1 MQFELTNWK
10 IPEGIEWNYEE
21 LKNELTER
29 VKTYE
34 TLVYTEDQ
42 IKEAKADRANLNKLK
57 KALND
62 ERIRRQKEYMAP
74 FESFK
79 AQVDEIIKLID
90 RPAALIDR
98 QVKEYEEAKKAE
110 KEKEIRDYLSGYELP
125 FEIDAQRLYDPKW
138 TNATVTLQK
147 AKDEIAGKV
156 RKICQD
162 ADVLGQIGEYQDQA
176 IATYIRTLDL
186 GEAMKAQNE
195 ARANA
200 ERMRRWREDQERRKA
215 EEATRRATEA
225 EKAAKEEKTVN
236 LPNVEIEP
244 PKAEQKPM
252 TAWVNFSVL
261 LDVQKARALKAFF
274 EQNNIEYKRI

>member
-21 LKNELTER
+21 LKNELQER

-42 IKEAKADRANLNKLK
+42 IKEAKTDRAALNKLK

-110 KEKEIRDYLSGYELP
+110 KEKMIRDYLSGYELP
-125 FEIDAQRLYDPKW
+125 FGIDAQRLFDPKML
-138 TNATVTLQK
+138 NATVSLQK
-147 AKDEIAGKV
+147 AKDEIAAKV
-156 RKICQD
+156 RKICME
-162 ADVLGQIGEYQDQA
+162 ADILGNMTEYQDAA
-176 IATYIRTLDL
+176 IAAYVKTLDL
-186 GEAMKAQNE
+186 GEATRAQQE
-195 ARANA
+195 AKVTAEQLRRWQA
-200 ERMRRWREDQERRKA
+200 EREIKEM
-215 EEATRRATEA
+215 EAARRATEA
-225 EKAAKEEKTVN
+225 EKAAKEEKAVN

-244 PKAEQKPM
+244 PKQPM

-274 EQNNIEYKRI
+274 EANGIEYKRI

>member
-21 LKNELTER
+21 LKNELQER

-42 IKEAKADRANLNKLK
+42 IKEAKADRTNLNKLK

-74 FESFK
+74 FDAFK
-79 AQVDEIIKLID
+79 AQVDEVIRLID
-90 RPAALIDR
+90 RPAALIDK
-98 QVKEYEEAKKAE
+98 QVKEYEEARKAE
-110 KEKEIRDYLSGYELP
+110 KEKQIRDYLGGYELP
-125 FEIDAQRLYDPKW
+125 FGIDAQRLFDPKML
-138 TNATVTLQK
+138 NATVSLQK
-147 AKDEIAGKV
+147 AKDEIAAKV
-156 RKICQD
+156 RKICME
-162 ADVLGQIGEYQDQA
+162 ADILGNMTEYQTEA
-176 IATYIRTLDL
+176 IAAYVRTLDL
-186 GEAMKAQNE
+186 GEATRAQQEAKATAEQL
-195 ARANA
+195 RRWQA
-200 ERMRRWREDQERRKA
+200 EREIKEM
-215 EEATRRATEA
+215 EAARRATEA
-225 EKAAKEEKTVN
+225 EKAAKEEKAVN

-244 PKAEQKPM
+244 PKQPM

-274 EQNNIEYKRI
+274 EANDIEYKRI

>member
-21 LKNELTER
+21 LKNELQER

-79 AQVDEIIKLID
+79 AQVDEIIRLID
-90 RPAALIDR
+90 RPAALIDK
-98 QVKEYEEAKKAE
+98 QVKEYEEARKAE
-110 KEKEIRDYLSGYELP
+110 KEKQIRDYLSGYELP
-125 FEIDAQRLYDPKW
+125 FGIDAQRLFDPKW
-138 TNATVTLQK
+138 TNATVTIQK
-147 AKDEIAGKV
+147 AKDEIAAKV
-156 RKICQD
+156 RKICME
-162 ADVLGQIGEYQDQA
+162 ADILGNMTEYQDAA
-176 IATYIRTLDL
+176 IASYVKTLDL
-186 GEAMKAQNE
+186 GEATRAQQE
-195 ARANA
+195 ARATA
-200 ERMRRWREDQERRKA
+200 ERMRRWREEQERRKA
-215 EEATRRATEA
+215 EEAARRATEA
-225 EKAAKEEKTVN
+225 EKTAKEAEAVK
-236 LPNVEIEP
+236 LPDVEIEP
-244 PKAEQKPM
+244 PKAEQKPLM
-252 TAWVNFSVL
+252 QWVNFSVL

-274 EQNNIEYKRI
+274 EANDIEYKRI